1 MKTDFYQNIYSA
13 ISQSIKEDLESYTS
27 TRSLVTQNS
36 RNFLKWD
43 LINTN
48 IYEKLQNS
56 NIEVEIVK
64 MGGWK
69 FLLLLDKE
77 NNTLFSLMTAKR
89 YESICS
95 NVSKNA
101 PLYLQSLVEL
111 NQQLGLNSPFLF
123 DCHNHSPIFEN
134 LLNDLCKPFFNHVP
148 NFSKIVY
155 KLITFNTNQ
164 FDDVIG
170 LNLLTLDVNLD
181 VLNTEDLFDNIMPE
195 YQNNIEQVAE
205 KEILKPILK
214 LSDKSKQ
221 RIGERYNLSLKSKN
235 DNLENKNA

>member
-1 MKTDFYQNIYSA
+1 M
-13 ISQSIKEDLESYTS
+13 
-27 TRSLVTQNS
+27 
-36 RNFLKWD
+36 
-43 LINTN
+43 
-48 IYEKLQNS
+48 
-56 NIEVEIVK
+56 
-64 MGGWK
+64 
-69 FLLLLDKE
+69 
-77 NNTLFSLMTAKR
+77 
-89 YESICS
+89 
-95 NVSKNA
+95 
-101 PLYLQSLVEL
+101 
-111 NQQLGLNSPFLF
+111 
-123 DCHNHSPIFEN
+123 
-134 LLNDLCKPFFNHVP
+134 
-148 NFSKIVY
+148 
-155 KLITFNTNQ
+155 ITFNTNQ